1 MPRMKSL
8 VFAAIVSAVA
18 CSASGQLR
26 VVAWNISNY
35 AGGRE
40 ADFKTAAYATFEG
53 RSLSPDILM
62 VQEVTS
68 LTGATSLLTFLN
80 SAAGS
85 PGDWSMFTFV
95 NGPDTDNSVYFRT
108 SKIRPVN
115 PPGLTDPDGFP
126 DPILVVP
133 GGNTSGA
140 PRHVHRY
147 DVRLVGYEHE
157 STVISL
163 YSVHMKAGSSSTDQA
178 RRLDEATKIR
188 ADMAALPSAWN
199 FAIGGDFNIQSSSQ
213 AAYQKLIGLPAEG
226 RVFDP
231 ISTPGSWNNNGA
243 FRFVHTQDPVGAGGM
258 DDRHDQILVS
268 AGLVNGTGIHYIGSF
283 GTPYSTTTWNDVNHS
298 YRSYGNDGTSF
309 DVAMTIAGN
318 QMVGASIAQALVNLC
333 VGAGHL
339 PVLMDFRVPARV
351 GSPSSVDFGDV
362 YVGELASAT
371 LPVFNAG
378 DVSVWSAQGIETL
391 AYTLSASAG
400 FGAPGGGFTGAA
412 GGGNLHTL
420 SMETTEP
427 GEFSGDLVIASNDPD
442 QPTRIVT
449 LTGRVW
455 CRADF
460 DRSGFTDVEDYTAF
474 VLAFEEG
481 DDSADFDGSGFVDIE
496 DFSAFVLAFED
507 GC

>member
-1 MPRMKSL
+1 MLRTRTLLIAAL
-8 VFAAIVSAVA
+8 VWAAA
-18 CSASGQLR
+18 CPASGQLR
-26 VVAWNISNY
+26 MVAWNISNY
-35 AGGRE
+35 GGGRE
-40 ADFKTAAYATFEG
+40 ADFKTAVYSVFDG

-68 LTGATSLLTFLN
+68 LTGAMNLLTYLN
-80 SAAGS
+80 NAAGS

-115 PPGLTDPDGFP
+115 PAGLGDPDGFP

-147 DVRLVGYEHE
+147 DVRLVGYDAE
-157 STVISL
+157 STVLSL
-163 YSVHMKAGSSSTDQA
+163 YPVHMKAGSSSTDQA

-188 ADMAALPSAWN
+188 ADMAALPSAWHYV
-199 FAIGGDFNIQSSSQ
+199 IGGDFNIQSSSQ
-213 AAYQKLIGLPAEG
+213 AAYQKLIGLPDAG

-231 ISTPGSWNNNGA
+231 ISTPGSWNNNGS
-243 FRFVHTQDPVGAGGM
+243 FRYVHTQDPVGAGGM

-268 AGLVNGTGIHYIGSF
+268 AGLVNGSGIHYIGSF
-283 GTPYSTTTWNDVNHS
+283 GTPYSTVTWNDPNHS

-309 DVAMTIAGN
+309 DVALTIAGN
-318 QMVGASIAQALVNLC
+318 QMVGQSIAQALVNLC
-333 VGAGHL
+333 AGAGHL

-351 GSPSSVDFGDV
+351 GSPGLIDFGDV
-362 YVGELASAT
+362 FVGAAAAAAI
-371 LPVFNAG
+371 PVVNAG
-378 DVSVWSAQGIETL
+378 DVSLWNVQGIESL
-391 AYTLSASAG
+391 SYSMSASAG
-400 FGAPGGGFTGAA
+400 FEAPGGVFAGAA
-412 GGGNLHTL
+412 GGGNVHILH
-420 SMETTEP
+420 METTEP
-427 GEFSGDLVIASNDPD
+427 GEFWGTLVISSNDPD
-442 QPTRIVT
+442 QPSRQVE

-460 DRSGFTDVEDYTAF
+460 DRSGFTDVEDFSAF

-481 DDSADFDGSGFVDIE
+481 VDEADFDGSGFVDIE
-496 DFSAFVLAFED
+496 DFTAFVLAFEN